1 MPARDAGSSAKVTPL
16 ALFSKS
22 APDEPVLLEREKRT
36 ISQLTSTAY
45 DWLGARYAWY
55 NKIRTAKQGG
65 LAQLFAGQNLEEQ
78 MEATRSALTLVTK
91 TLNAGLVTAFNA
103 TVDTVQKETEVPEG
117 WPVKIDMPDRTNPP
131 AISNA
136 EDTVIIAHLPLK
148 FINLAKMVRDK
159 GQGID
164 MYAEGV
170 VKKLYF
176 KVIGFY
182 ADPANWDRERL
193 TFFLSQLPA
202 DAEPMDISN
211 KLGAIKQDL
220 DLVVGNL
227 QMFRFGAAPRNRAQ
241 SGIANTLEETFELTD
256 QELLQ
261 DLYFQSLLVNGIQS
275 FLFRYCALLMCHA
288 PSQRVARSI
297 AQMFLPGLEKA
308 VELRVM
314 FHGSF
319 SMEREKVR
327 LRQAYQGYYKQM
339 ETLPTVETRTVN
351 GRPVRKINYSHRLI
365 EHTGLPIAPAL
376 NERQA
381 KSWRTLYQELR
392 TLHGDRSREVNG
404 IMLEVLQLILRMSGF
419 TAEGKH
425 KLSAALRAQADEEE
439 KLGRRQM
446 TLKKKAIDEAKRK
459 KMKSSRKFKVLEQD
473 EMARTVA
480 AEAEQLEADGLAE
493 LERLEQA
500 ITKRRDAK
508 IGIAKNMDATAQ
520 EDRKRN
526 AGRNAGAVFSA
537 IAAADPQG
545 EFQAAMLSQVLLQ
558 IQESPDEGYFDF
570 YRSLFNVMPTLS
582 PIERVMLHK
591 AVESRIELQEGELS
605 LNEEDR
611 QVYEFEVK
619 TVQSRLEKQLPQVMS
634 AQLSV
639 GQVRAPLS
647 KLLELGMT
655 GESMRLILQLPFAM
669 PGKPAAKLPPAVAK
683 DIFLLNRIS
692 HPFAREDLILPN
704 VEPDAPPAKRLNV
717 TRLARAV

>member
-1 MPARDAGSSAKVTPL
+1 M

-22 APDEPVLLEREKRT
+22 APEEPVLLERETRT

-45 DWLGARYAWY
+45 EWLGARYAWY

-103 TVDTVQKETEVPEG
+103 TVETVQKETEVPEG
-117 WPVKIDMPDRTNPP
+117 WPAKIDMPDRSNPP
-131 AISNA
+131 STSNA
-136 EDTVIIAHLPLK
+136 EDTLIITHLPLK
-148 FINLAKMVRDK
+148 FINLSKMVRDK

-164 MYAEGV
+164 MYAEGL

-182 ADPANWDRERL
+182 ADPANWDRERM
-193 TFFLSQLPA
+193 TFFLSQLAA
-202 DAEPMDISN
+202 DAEPTDISS

-220 DLVVGNL
+220 ELVVGNL
-227 QMFRFGAAPRNRAQ
+227 QMFRFGAAPRNRGQ
-241 SGIANTLEETFELTD
+241 SGIANTLEETFEISD

-275 FLFRYCALLMCHA
+275 FLLRYCVMLMSAA
-288 PSQRVARSI
+288 PSQRVAHSI
-297 AQMFLPGLEKA
+297 AQMFTPGLAKA

-314 FHGSF
+314 FQGSF

-327 LRQAYQGYYKQM
+327 LRKAYQDYYKQK
-339 ETLPTVETRTVN
+339 ETLPTVETQTVK
-351 GRPVRKINYSHRLI
+351 GRPARKINYSHRLI
-365 EHTGLPIAPAL
+365 EHAGLPVAPEL
-376 NERQA
+376 NARQA
-381 KSWRTLYQELR
+381 KPWLALYQELLA
-392 TLHGDRSREVNG
+392 LHREQPRVANG
-404 IMLEVLQLILRMSGF
+404 IMLEVLQLILRITGF
-419 TAEGKH
+419 TAEGKQ
-425 KLSAALRAQADEEE
+425 KLSAALRTQADEEE

-446 TLKKKAIDEAKRK
+446 ALKKKAIDEAKRK
-459 KMKSSRKFKVLEQD
+459 KMKASRKFKVLEQD

-493 LERLEQA
+493 LERFEQA

-508 IGIAKNMDATAQ
+508 IEIAKNMDATAQ
-520 EDRKRN
+520 EDKKRN
-526 AGRNAGAVFSA
+526 AGRNAGGVFSA
-537 IAAADPQG
+537 IAAADAQG

-570 YRSLFNVMPTLS
+570 YRSLFNVMPALG
-582 PIERVMLHK
+582 PLERMMLRK
-591 AVESRIELQEGELS
+591 AVESRMTLQEGEMP
-605 LNEEDR
+605 LNDEDR
-611 QVYEFEVK
+611 QVYEVEVK
-619 TVQSRLEKQLPQVMS
+619 GIQSRLEEQMPQIMN
-634 AQLSV
+634 AQLTV

-655 GESMRLILQLPFAM
+655 GESMRLILQLPFSL
-669 PGKPAAKLPPAVAK
+669 PNKPAAKLPPAVAK
-683 DIFLLNRIS
+683 EIFLLNRIT
-692 HPFAREDLILPN
+692 HPFAQEDLILPN

-717 TRLARAV
+717 TRLAKTV